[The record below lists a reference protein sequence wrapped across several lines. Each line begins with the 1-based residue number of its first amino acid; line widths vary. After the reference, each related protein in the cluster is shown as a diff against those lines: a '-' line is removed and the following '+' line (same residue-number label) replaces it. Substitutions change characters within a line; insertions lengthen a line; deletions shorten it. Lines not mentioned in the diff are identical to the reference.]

1 MATDD
6 TTVIIGGGLA
16 GLTCA
21 VRLASAGNRSVQ
33 VIEATDRV
41 GGRVRTDHVDGYTLD
56 HGFQVLLTA
65 YPACREWLDY
75 DALRLRR
82 FEPGALIRQSGRFQV
97 LGDPW
102 RRPADALAT
111 FRNRVGTLG
120 DKLRV
125 AALRRDSRRGTL
137 GELYTRGQTT
147 TERRLRDAGFSTR
160 FIDQFFRPFLGGVYL
175 DESLDCPSRMLEFVF
190 RMFASGDVA
199 VPADGMGAIPRQL
212 AERLP
217 TGSLRLRSTVTSI
230 GYRTPAENDRPSGAG
245 ASVDGPRIRVAL
257 ASGDRID
264 AARVVL
270 ATESDTAARL
280 LGDDAIA
287 TPWSGTTNFYYAAD
301 APPDGRR
308 MLILRGD
315 ESGPIGT
322 AVVVSNVAPEYA
334 PPGKSLVSVSIDAGE
349 HDPETGD
356 VEELDRRVREQL
368 AGWFDGSARSWRRL
382 RTFRVPYGLPRLELD
397 PVELPVERSRLGDR
411 EVPPG
416 TLYVCGDYRE
426 TPSIQGAMNS
436 GLRVADAIL
445 RTPSSNVATGGP
457 LADV

>member
-1 MATDD
+1 MANDD

-21 VRLASAGNRSVQ
+21 ARLARAGNRPFQ
-33 VIEATDRV
+33 LIEATDRV

-65 YPACREWLDY
+65 YPACRDWLDY

-82 FEPGALIRQSGRFQV
+82 FEPGAVIRQAGRFQV

-102 RRPADALAT
+102 RRPADAVAT
-111 FRNRVGTLG
+111 LRNRVGTIG

-125 AALRRDSRRGTL
+125 AALRRDCCRGSL
-137 GELYTRGQTT
+137 DELYTRGQTT
-147 TERRLRDAGFSTR
+147 TERRLHEAGFSTR

-175 DESLDCPSRMLEFVF
+175 DESLGCPSRMLEFVF

-217 TGSLRLRSTVTSI
+217 SGSLRLRSTVTAI
-230 GYRTPAENDRPSGAG
+230 GCEPPGRGATAGRPG
-245 ASVDGPRIRVAL
+245 IRVEL

-270 ATESDTAARL
+270 ATESDAAARL
-280 LGDDAIA
+280 LGDEGLV

-301 APPDGRR
+301 AAPSHRR

-315 ESGPIGT
+315 EPGPIGT
-322 AVVVSNVAPEYA
+322 AVVISNVAAEYA
-334 PPGKSLVSVSIDAGE
+334 PPGKSLVSVSVDEGE
-349 HDPETGD
+349 HDPQTGD
-356 VEELDRRVREQL
+356 CDELDRRVREQL
-368 AGWFDGSARSWRRL
+368 AGWFGEPARAWRRL
-382 RTFRVPYGLPRLELD
+382 RVFRVPYGLPRLDLD
-397 PVELPVERSRLGDR
+397 PVELPVERSRLGDH

-445 RTPSSNVATGGP
+445 RTSPSPTATGGP
-457 LADV
+457 PADV